1 MTCRYTRR
9 INFRENWRGHLCQE
23 RFASFPMDE
32 NHLLAA
38 IRYVEMNPVA
48 AEMVVKPEDYRWS
61 SARSHLEGTEDQ
73 TS

>member
-1 MTCRYTRR
+1 
-9 INFRENWRGHLCQE
+9 
-23 RFASFPMDE
+23 MDE